1 MLVARGKNIA
11 SEIYATFK
19 DGVAFS
25 IRDMKQFLRKGG
37 RLSLEEITAILDKL
51 YINLAIEIEDN
62 DLDEDRAVV
71 LLDRAEQYLESATI
85 KFVEIPLYA
94 DVISD
99 EGEDIQINILED
111 TITIGGEDYEIISG
125 ESYFA
130 LKRAG
135 IHRRGRTITSF
146 SELVDYVNGVPYVYG
161 IEIAYNVSGTITG
174 YRVWVS
180 DFAT

>member
-1 MLVARGKNIA
+1 MRVARGRNLS
-11 SEIYATFK
+11 SEIYAAFK
-19 DGVAFS
+19 DDVAFS

-51 YINLAIEIEDN
+51 YINLAQEIEDN

-71 LLDRAEQYLESATI
+71 LLDRAEQYLEAAQI

-94 DVISD
+94 DVISE
-99 EGEDIQINILED
+99 EGEDVQIDISEES
-111 TITIGGEDYEIISG
+111 ITIEGEEYAIVDGS
-125 ESYFA
+125 SYFA

-161 IEIAYNVSGTITG
+161 IEIVYNVSGTIVG

-180 DFAT
+180 DYAT